1 MNHNELNTV
10 KNVIE
15 MLNNLPER
23 DNLNTDD
30 VLEEVKEIM
39 KRNTILKQHKENYKV
54 WQAKDGR
61 WKTKLPDGSRYGKL
75 VAKATLE
82 NLENF
87 IVDYYKA
94 MGEEKENLEAVYPKF
109 IEYKYLSSEKSTA
122 NKLQWFWNTY
132 YKDRTIIKVELSKM
146 TVGDLSDW
154 LLELID
160 KRNLTKKR
168 YLEVKGLMNQLYDYC
183 ISHNMVQINLP
194 RQLGMPSKNVFVETE
209 AKPEEEIIYSSDTKS
224 EVIKEALAQFNK
236 TKNTAY
242 LAICLNFN
250 LGLRIGELV
259 ALLECDIKED
269 TIHIC
274 RAESKNYTKDKN
286 GKIHADGY
294 RVVQHPKTDAG
305 IRTLVLTPY
314 AKKYIKMALDEN
326 KANGRSDED
335 YIFLS
340 KSGER
345 MHEYAVNNVL
355 RRCNGVRN
363 EKDRFI
369 ISGKPSGNHAIRK
382 TCISELHDSQL
393 LPDRMIS
400 DFAGHKDISTT
411 QKYYIHSV
419 TPLTEKADVFAK
431 VFSSKAV

>member
-1 MNHNELNTV
+1 MNQNKLNNE

-15 MLNNLPER
+15 MLNYLVKR
-23 DNLNTDD
+23 DNLNVDD
-30 VLEEVKEIM
+30 VLKELDDM
-39 KRNTILKQHKENYKV
+39 RRDTILKQHKENYKV

-61 WKTKLPDGSRYGKL
+61 WKTKLPDGSKYGKL

-109 IEYKYLSSEKSTA
+109 IEYKYLSSEKGTA
-122 NKLQWFWNTY
+122 NKLQWVWNTY
-132 YKDRTIIKVELSKM
+132 YKDSTIIKVELSKM

-259 ALLECDIKED
+259 ALRECDIKED

-305 IRTLVLTPY
+305 IRTLVLTPD

-340 KSGER
+340 KTGER

-419 TPLTEKADVFAK
+419 TPLTDKADVFAK
-431 VFSSKAV
+431 VFKPKAV

>member
-1 MNHNELNTV
+1 MNHNKLNNE

-15 MLNNLPER
+15 MLNYLVKR
-23 DNLNTDD
+23 DNLNVDD
-30 VLEEVKEIM
+30 VLKELDDM
-39 KRNTILKQHKENYKV
+39 RRDTILKQHKENYKV
-54 WQAKDGR
+54 WQANDGR
-61 WKTKLPDGSRYGKL
+61 WKTKLPNGSKYGKL

-82 NLENF
+82 NLENY
-87 IVDYYKA
+87 IVDYYKS
-94 MGEEKENLEAVYPKF
+94 MSEEKETLEAIYPKF
-109 IEYKYLSSEKSTA
+109 IEEKYLSSKRGTA
-122 NKLQWFWNTY
+122 NKLQWVWNTY
-132 YKDRTIIKVELSKM
+132 YKNSSIVKVELSTM
-146 TVGDLSDW
+146 TVGQLRNW
-154 LLELID
+154 LLKQVAKHKLSQ
-160 KRNLTKKR
+160 KK
-168 YLEVKGLMNQLYDYC
+168 YVEVKGLMNQLYDYC
-183 ISHNMVQINLP
+183 ISYDIVQINLP
-194 RQLGMPSKNVFVETE
+194 RQISTPSEHVFFE
-209 AKPEEEIIYSSDTKS
+209 PEEKDDAEIIYSSETKS
-224 EVIKEALAQFNK
+224 EVIKEALTQFNK

-250 LGLRIGELV
+250 LGLRVGELV
-259 ALLECDIKED
+259 ALRESDIDGDIIRIRRGEVKD
-269 TIHIC
+269 
-274 RAESKNYTKDKN
+274 YTKDEN
-286 GKIHADGY
+286 GKIVRNGY
-294 RVVQHPKTDAG
+294 KVANTKTKAG
-305 IRTLVLTPY
+305 KRDLILTPD

-326 KANGRSDED
+326 KANERSDED

-382 TCISELHDSQL
+382 TCISELHDSHL

>member
-1 MNHNELNTV
+1 MNQNKLNNDEV
-10 KNVIE
+10 VIE
-15 MLNNLPER
+15 ILNNLTKR

-30 VLEEVKEIM
+30 VLEKVNEIM

-61 WKTKLPDGSRYGKL
+61 WKTKLPDGSKYGKL

-87 IVDYYKA
+87 IVDFYKA
-94 MGEEKENLEAVYPKF
+94 KEENNKITFETIYPSF
-109 IEYKYLSSEKSTA
+109 IEEKYLSSDKGTA
-122 NKLQWFWNTY
+122 NKMQWVWNTY
-132 YKDRTIIKVELSKM
+132 YKDSTIAKKDILTM
-146 TVGDLSDW
+146 TVGDLRKW
-154 LLELID
+154 LLEQVA
-160 KRNLTKKR
+160 KRELSKKR
-168 YLEVKGLMNQLYDYC
+168 YLELKGLMNQLYDHC
-183 ISHNMVQINLP
+183 INYNIVQINLP
-194 RQLGMPSKNVFVETE
+194 RQIAMPSKNVFSEPKE
-209 AKPEEEIIYSSDTKS
+209 KPEEEIIYSSETKC
-224 EVIKEALAQFNK
+224 EVIREALAQFNK

-242 LAICLNFN
+242 LAVCLNFN
-250 LGLRIGELV
+250 LGLRVGELV
-259 ALLECDIKED
+259 ALRESDID
-269 TIHIC
+269 GDIIHI
-274 RAESKNYTKDKN
+274 RRSEVKDYTKDENDKIIRN
-286 GKIHADGY
+286 GYKVADT
-294 RVVQHPKTDAG
+294 KTKAG
-305 IRTLVLTPY
+305 IRDLILTPD

-326 KANGRSDED
+326 KANERSDED
-335 YIFLS
+335 YIFVS
-340 KSGER
+340 GSGER

-431 VFSSKAV
+431 VFKPKAV

>member
-15 MLNNLPER
+15 RLNNLPER

-54 WQAKDGR
+54 WQTEDGR

-109 IEYKYLSSEKSTA
+109 IEYKYLSSEKGTA
-122 NKLQWFWNTY
+122 NKLQWVWNTY
-132 YKDRTIIKVELSKM
+132 YKDSTIIKVELSKM

-183 ISHNMVQINLP
+183 ISHIW
-194 RQLGMPSKNVFVETE
+194 
-209 AKPEEEIIYSSDTKS
+209 
-224 EVIKEALAQFNK
+224 
-236 TKNTAY
+236 
-242 LAICLNFN
+242 
-250 LGLRIGELV
+250 
-259 ALLECDIKED
+259 
-269 TIHIC
+269 C
-274 RAESKNYTKDKN
+274 R
-286 GKIHADGY
+286 
-294 RVVQHPKTDAG
+294 
-305 IRTLVLTPY
+305 
-314 AKKYIKMALDEN
+314 
-326 KANGRSDED
+326 
-335 YIFLS
+335 
-340 KSGER
+340 
-345 MHEYAVNNVL
+345 
-355 RRCNGVRN
+355 
-363 EKDRFI
+363 
-369 ISGKPSGNHAIRK
+369 
-382 TCISELHDSQL
+382 
-393 LPDRMIS
+393 
-400 DFAGHKDISTT
+400 
-411 QKYYIHSV
+411 
-419 TPLTEKADVFAK
+419 
-431 VFSSKAV
+431 

>member
-1 MNHNELNTV
+1 MNQNKLNNE

-15 MLNNLPER
+15 MLNYLVKR
-23 DNLNTDD
+23 DNLNVDD
-30 VLEEVKEIM
+30 VLKELDDM
-39 KRNTILKQHKENYKV
+39 RRDTILKQHKENYKV

-61 WKTKLPDGSRYGKL
+61 WKTKLPDGSKYGKL
-75 VAKATLE
+75 IAKATLE

-94 MGEEKENLEAVYPKF
+94 LGEEKENLEAVYPKF
-109 IEYKYLSSEKSTA
+109 IECKYLSSEKGTA
-122 NKLQWFWNTY
+122 NKLQWVWNTY
-132 YKDRTIIKVELSKM
+132 YKDSTIIKVELSKM

-209 AKPEEEIIYSSDTKS
+209 AKPEEEIIYSSNTKS

-242 LAICLNFN
+242 LAICLNFT

-259 ALLECDIKED
+259 ALRECDIKED

-305 IRTLVLTPY
+305 IRTLVLTPD

-326 KANGRSDED
+326 KANGRCDKD
-335 YIFLS
+335 YIFIS

-431 VFSSKAV
+431 VFGSKAM

>member
-1 MNHNELNTV
+1 
-10 KNVIE
+10 
-15 MLNNLPER
+15 
-23 DNLNTDD
+23 
-30 VLEEVKEIM
+30 
-39 KRNTILKQHKENYKV
+39 
-54 WQAKDGR
+54 
-61 WKTKLPDGSRYGKL
+61 
-75 VAKATLE
+75 
-82 NLENF
+82 
-87 IVDYYKA
+87 
-94 MGEEKENLEAVYPKF
+94 
-109 IEYKYLSSEKSTA
+109 
-122 NKLQWFWNTY
+122 
-132 YKDRTIIKVELSKM
+132 M

-209 AKPEEEIIYSSDTKS
+209 AKPEEEIIYSSNTKS

-242 LAICLNFN
+242 LAICLNFT

-259 ALLECDIKED
+259 ALRECDIKED

-305 IRTLVLTPY
+305 IRTLVLTPD

-326 KANGRSDED
+326 KANGRCDKD
-335 YIFLS
+335 YIFIS

-363 EKDRFI
+363 ENDRFI

-419 TPLTEKADVFAK
+419 TPLTDKAEVFAK

>member
-1 MNHNELNTV
+1 MNQNKLNNE

-15 MLNNLPER
+15 MLNYLVKR
-23 DNLNTDD
+23 DNLNVDD
-30 VLEEVKEIM
+30 VLKELDDM
-39 KRNTILKQHKENYKV
+39 RRDTILKQHKENYKV

-61 WKTKLPDGSRYGKL
+61 WKTKLPDGSKYGKL
-75 VAKATLE
+75 IAKATLE

-94 MGEEKENLEAVYPKF
+94 LGEEKENLEAVYPKF
-109 IEYKYLSSEKSTA
+109 IECKYLSSEKGTA
-122 NKLQWFWNTY
+122 NKLQWVWNTY
-132 YKDRTIIKVELSKM
+132 YKDSTIIKVELSKM
-146 TVGDLSDW
+146 TVGDLSEW
-154 LLELID
+154 LLELIA
-160 KRNLTKKR
+160 KRNLTKKK
-168 YLEVKGLMNQLYDYC
+168 YVEVKGLMNQLYDYC

-194 RQLGMPSKNVFVETE
+194 RQIAMPSKNVFFEPK

-224 EVIKEALAQFNK
+224 EVIKEALAQFEK

-250 LGLRIGELV
+250 LALRVGELV
-259 ALLECDIKED
+259 ALRECDIKED

-286 GKIHADGY
+286 GKIVRDGY
-294 RVVQHPKTDAG
+294 KVVQHPKTDAG
-305 IRTLVLTPY
+305 IRTLILTPD

-326 KANGRSDED
+326 KANGRCDKD
-335 YIFLS
+335 YIFIS

-355 RRCNGVRN
+355 RRCNGARN
-363 EKDRFI
+363 ENDRFI

-419 TPLTEKADVFAK
+419 TPLTDKADVFAK
-431 VFSSKAV
+431 VFKPKAV

>member
-1 MNHNELNTV
+1 MNQNKLNND
-10 KNVIE
+10 KIVIE
-15 MLNNLPER
+15 LLNNLAER

-30 VLEEVKEIM
+30 VLNKVNEIM
-39 KRNTILKQHKENYKV
+39 KRNSILKQHKENYKV

-61 WKTKLPDGSRYGKL
+61 WKTKLPDGSKYGKL

-109 IEYKYLSSEKSTA
+109 IEYKYLSSEKGTA
-122 NKLQWFWNTY
+122 NKLQWVWNTY
-132 YKDRTIIKVELSKM
+132 YKDSTIIKVELSKM

-154 LLELID
+154 LLELIA

-194 RQLGMPSKNVFVETE
+194 RQLGMPSKNVFVEAE
-209 AKPEEEIIYSSDTKS
+209 AKPEEEIIYSSNTKS

-259 ALLECDIKED
+259 ALRECDIKED

-305 IRTLVLTPY
+305 IRTLVLTPD

-419 TPLTEKADVFAK
+419 TPLTDKADVFAK
-431 VFSSKAV
+431 VFKPKAV

>member
-1 MNHNELNTV
+1 MNRNELNTV

-15 MLNNLPER
+15 LLNNLPKR
-23 DNLNTDD
+23 DNLNVDD
-30 VLEEVKEIM
+30 VLKELDDM
-39 KRNTILKQHKENYKV
+39 RRDTILKQHKENYKV

-94 MGEEKENLEAVYPKF
+94 MGEEKENLEAVYAKF
-109 IEYKYLSSEKSTA
+109 IEYKYLSSEKGTA
-122 NKLQWFWNTY
+122 NKLQWVWNTY
-132 YKDRTIIKVELSKM
+132 YKDSTIIKVELSKM

-259 ALLECDIKED
+259 ALRECDIKED

-286 GKIHADGY
+286 GKIYADGY

-305 IRTLVLTPY
+305 IRTLVLTPD

-355 RRCNGVRN
+355 RRCNGIRN

-431 VFSSKAV
+431 VFKPKAV

>member
-1 MNHNELNTV
+1 MNQNKLNNE

-15 MLNNLPER
+15 MLNYLVKR

-30 VLEEVKEIM
+30 VLEEVKKIM

-61 WKTKLPDGSRYGKL
+61 WKTKLPDGSKYGKL
-75 VAKATLE
+75 IAKATLE

-94 MGEEKENLEAVYPKF
+94 LGKEKENLEAVYPKF
-109 IEYKYLSSEKSTA
+109 IEYKYLSSDKSTA
-122 NKLQWFWNTY
+122 NKLQWVWNTY
-132 YKDRTIIKVELSKM
+132 YKDSTIIKVELSKM

-209 AKPEEEIIYSSDTKS
+209 AKPEEEIIYSSNTKS

-242 LAICLNFN
+242 LAICLNFT

-259 ALLECDIKED
+259 ALRECDIKED

-305 IRTLVLTPY
+305 IRTLVLTPD

-340 KSGER
+340 KSGKR
-345 MHEYAVNNVL
+345 MNEYAVNNVL

-369 ISGKPSGNHAIRK
+369 ISGKPSGNRAIRK

-393 LPDRMIS
+393 LSDRMIS

-431 VFSSKAV
+431 VFGSKAM

>member
-1 MNHNELNTV
+1 
-10 KNVIE
+10 
-15 MLNNLPER
+15 
-23 DNLNTDD
+23 
-30 VLEEVKEIM
+30 
-39 KRNTILKQHKENYKV
+39 
-54 WQAKDGR
+54 
-61 WKTKLPDGSRYGKL
+61 
-75 VAKATLE
+75 
-82 NLENF
+82 
-87 IVDYYKA
+87 
-94 MGEEKENLEAVYPKF
+94 
-109 IEYKYLSSEKSTA
+109 
-122 NKLQWFWNTY
+122 
-132 YKDRTIIKVELSKM
+132 
-146 TVGDLSDW
+146 
-154 LLELID
+154 
-160 KRNLTKKR
+160 
-168 YLEVKGLMNQLYDYC
+168 MNQLYNYC
-183 ISHNMVQINLP
+183 ISHDIVQINLP
-194 RQLGMPSKNVFVETE
+194 RQIAMPSKNVFIEPE
-209 AKPEEEIIYSSDTKS
+209 AKPEEEIIYSSDTKN

-259 ALLECDIKED
+259 ALCESDID
-269 TIHIC
+269 NDVIHITK
-274 RAESKNYTKDKN
+274 AEVKNYTKDEN

-294 RVVQHPKTDAG
+294 RIAQHPKTDAG
-305 IRTLVLTPY
+305 IRTLVLTPD

-326 KANGRSDED
+326 KANGRSDKD
-335 YIFLS
+335 YIFVS

-382 TCISELHDSQL
+382 TSISELHDSQL

-419 TPLTEKADVFAK
+419 TPLSEKADVFAK
-431 VFSSKAV
+431 VFKPKAV

>member
-1 MNHNELNTV
+1 MNQNKLNNE

-15 MLNNLPER
+15 MLNYLVKR
-23 DNLNTDD
+23 DNLNVDD
-30 VLEEVKEIM
+30 VLKELDDM
-39 KRNTILKQHKENYKV
+39 RRDTILKQHKENYKV

-61 WKTKLPDGSRYGKL
+61 WKTKLPDGSKYGKL
-75 VAKATLE
+75 IAKATLE

-94 MGEEKENLEAVYPKF
+94 LGKEKENLEAVYPKF
-109 IEYKYLSSEKSTA
+109 IEYKYLSSEKGTA
-122 NKLQWFWNTY
+122 NKLQWVWNTY
-132 YKDRTIIKVELSKM
+132 YKDSTIIKVELSKM

-259 ALLECDIKED
+259 ALRECDIKED

-305 IRTLVLTPY
+305 IRTLVLTPD

-326 KANGRSDED
+326 KVNGRSDED

-419 TPLTEKADVFAK
+419 APLTEKADVFAK

>member
-1 MNHNELNTV
+1 MNQNKLNNE

-15 MLNNLPER
+15 MLNYLVKR
-23 DNLNTDD
+23 DNLNVDD
-30 VLEEVKEIM
+30 VLKELDDM
-39 KRNTILKQHKENYKV
+39 RRDTILKQHKENYKV

-61 WKTKLPDGSRYGKL
+61 WKTKLPDGSKYGKL
-75 VAKATLE
+75 IAKATLE

-94 MGEEKENLEAVYPKF
+94 LGEEKENLEAVYPKF
-109 IEYKYLSSEKSTA
+109 IECKYLSSEKGTA
-122 NKLQWFWNTY
+122 NKLQWVWNTY
-132 YKDRTIIKVELSKM
+132 YKDSTIIKVELSKM

-209 AKPEEEIIYSSDTKS
+209 AKPEEEIIYSSNTKS
-224 EVIKEALAQFNK
+224 EVITEALAQFNK

-242 LAICLNFN
+242 LAICLNFT

-259 ALLECDIKED
+259 ALRECDIKED

-305 IRTLVLTPY
+305 IRTLVLTPD

-326 KANGRSDED
+326 KANGRCDKD
-335 YIFLS
+335 YIFIS

-363 EKDRFI
+363 ENDRFI

-419 TPLTEKADVFAK
+419 TPLTDKAEVFAK